1 MDSTAPIHVL
11 ILGASYGSLL
21 GIKALMAGHA
31 VQLVCRPQ
39 TAALINAEGIRVRM
53 PVKGLSAPVEVDSRK
68 LPGRLSA
75 CSPDEVVLAQ
85 HHLVVL
91 AMQEPQ
97 YAAADVKALMR
108 GIAKA
113 GLPCLSL
120 MNMPPLPYLARIPG
134 VDAQACRA
142 SYTDPTVW
150 DGFEPG
156 TIALCSPDPQA
167 VRPAG
172 QPANVLEV
180 RLPTNFKSAPFG
192 HAAHTAMLQRLEAD
206 IEAARHDAGA
216 GPLELPVKL
225 KVHDNLYVPLAKW
238 AMLMA
243 GNYRCIHKDG
253 IRPIER
259 AVHSDPAL
267 TREVYEWV
275 AALCV
280 ALGAKPDDLVPFDK
294 YAAAARSLA
303 NPSSVARAVY
313 GGAQNVERVD
323 KLVQTIAAARGLR
336 HPTVDETVAQVDAML
351 ARNREAAAASAALS
365 PA

>member
-1 MDSTAPIHVL
+1 MQKSKPLSVL

-21 GIKALMAGHA
+21 AAKALMAGHQS
-31 VQLVCRPQ
+31 QLVCRSN

-53 PVKGLSAPVEVDSRK
+53 PVKGQATAVEVDSRR

-75 CSPDEVVLAQ
+75 RSPGEVRLSE
-85 HHLVVL
+85 HDLVVL

-97 YAAADVKALMR
+97 YADRDVKALLH
-108 GIAKA
+108 GIARA

-134 VDAQACRA
+134 VDVQACRS

-192 HAAHTAMLQRLEAD
+192 HAAHTALLQRLEAD
-206 IEAARHDAGA
+206 IEAARYDAGS

-225 KVHDNLYVPLAKW
+225 KVHDNIFVPLAKW

-243 GNYRCIHKDG
+243 GNYRCIHNDG
-253 IRPIER
+253 MRPIER
-259 AVHSDPAL
+259 AVHSDADL
-267 TREVYEWV
+267 SREVYEWV
-275 AALCV
+275 AALCK
-280 ALGAKPDDLVPFDK
+280 ALGAQADDLVPFDK
-294 YAAAARSLA
+294 YASAARSLA

-313 GGAQNVERVD
+313 GGAHNVERVD
-323 KLVQTIAAARGLR
+323 KLVQTIAAVRGLR
-336 HPTVDETVAQVDAML
+336 HVAVDETVAQVDAML
-351 ARNREAAAASAALS
+351 ARNREAAAASAALT